1 MDKSIFS
8 SKINLLQDN
17 IFEVASLPR
26 GNYDGQA
33 LQYDKLI
40 SSVVYSR
47 LMWGNSPEDYTAF
60 CRKGVE
66 SHQEGVIAD
75 IGCGTLSFSAEVY
88 AKSRLKNLYLC
99 DLSYEMLSLGKK
111 RLEAASEVGADVTFL
126 RSDAL
131 AMPFIDESVQTLF
144 CFGFLHLFN
153 DPAALVKELRR
164 LLKTGGRLY
173 LTSLCTDRKFS
184 ARYMKLLH
192 KKGHVSTPKHSSEVI
207 SIISENGFSKI
218 ESQVKG
224 GMVYITA
231 SK

>member
-1 MDKSIFS
+1 MDKSIFN

-17 IFEVASLPR
+17 IFEVAGLPQ

-111 RLEAASEVGADVTFL
+111 RLKAASEVGADVTFL